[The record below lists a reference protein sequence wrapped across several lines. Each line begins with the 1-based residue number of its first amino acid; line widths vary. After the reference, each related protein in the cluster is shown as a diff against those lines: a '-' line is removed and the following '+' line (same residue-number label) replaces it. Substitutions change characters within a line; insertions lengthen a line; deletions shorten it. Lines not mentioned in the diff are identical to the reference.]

1 MTTAVQAAASLF
13 KEATAMVAA
22 IQKSAGANARHL
34 AEIKPRF
41 DGACRHR
48 EPSSL
53 VLYLKALPKLVDDIQ
68 TTLESIVPFQRAMAE
83 IEEDETFVQDHLAA
97 LGKLTTAIE
106 DVRFQATLQHKMCKE
121 MKAQGT
127 YLLAQLS
134 QSVDRAERLLSS
146 HEKWIADARKEI
158 AAAAAKAATLV
169 AAAEKAA
176 ATPDPKAFAAAQK
189 AFDALPVDDL
199 LAYPA
204 KVERQVAATLQSM
217 SVVAADKGRG
227 TAIAGEIKATL
238 ATKQEVAPVL
248 AKLAAAQKRF
258 AELGKAMK
266 ERAKAKA

>member
-1 MTTAVQAAASLF
+1 MTTAVQATASMFREAAAMAA
-13 KEATAMVAA
+13 AT
-22 IQKSAGANARHL
+22 QKSAGANARHL

-41 DGACRHR
+41 DNACTHR
-48 EPSSL
+48 EPTSL

-68 TTLESIVPFQRAMAE
+68 TTLEGIVPFQRLMTE

-97 LGKLTTAIE
+97 LGKLTTAVE
-106 DVRFQATLQHKMCKE
+106 DVRFQATLQLKMCKE
-121 MKAQGT
+121 MKVQGT

-146 HEKWIADARKEI
+146 HEKWVADAKKEI
-158 AAAAAKAATLV
+158 AAAATKAATLV

-176 ATPDPKAFAAAQK
+176 AKPDRKAFAAAQK
-189 AFDALPVDDL
+189 AFDALGVDDL

-227 TAIAGEIKATL
+227 SAIAGEIKATL
-238 ATKQEVAPVL
+238 ATKQEAAPAL
-248 AKLAAAQKRF
+248 AKLAAAQKRL
-258 AELGKAMK
+258 AELGKEMK
-266 ERAKAKA
+266 ERKKARA